1 MDITPPQAPPAQVQS
16 FHQEASEA
24 FGRLVG
30 LQAWLATEQAGMPDL
45 PETARPDT
53 LSPYLVAMDA
63 YWNSPS
69 MEGTNGNSR
78 RAALAGRLAGAA
90 RDLAVLAHED
100 GRLDE
105 NAMALI
111 RSVASA
117 GGANPRPGATV
128 RELMFGPT
136 SYAGVLLIRDEGIS
150 ERTLVFSHDRGW
162 ETFPRLR
169 DAHAE
174 LERRARI
181 ALVHTSDLAGIARQ
195 HLAAVGPDTFV
206 DSREIGGNPFGR
218 LADRLIAVQRDKLR
232 QAWFEYSLA
241 DETTSRAQDF
251 IDTAF
256 RALQL
261 DRAFDVEAMLATR
274 HAALVETFNTQR
286 LAHVPA
292 IVAAGWQDASVRYAD
307 TLGQVARREA
317 NAGLSL
323 PMDLPAYASTVLG
336 ERLRALGVTHDP
348 SDVHILID
356 RSADV
361 AARLESL
368 QALFEGPA
376 PERIKL
382 IDLAYQN
389 MAPFDSVRLSAIASD
404 GTVIAGL
411 HDAAIRRLVRDLD
424 LSTRFQ
430 AYMGSLFRSGSEA
443 SIRREGAAALQR
455 AHMGFLAAEARLS
468 YYMDDTPRS
477 FVTDRGERGYR
488 WVKAALDAP
497 TAAGRTRVEGHEVVV
512 RQITYLGT
520 PLRDI
525 LAFGVRQPESV
536 ASIVLYTPDAPDG
549 ISFREFTDR
558 AEAGRRFFYHPAFRE
573 YLLDRLPADYG
584 RVLANGATRQ
594 FVGDN
599 LANWV
604 LGSSSAAAY
613 TRTQA
618 PFDEREVSGDFLE
631 AAYEVDVQLGLRNAQ
646 TFTRSAEDAHWT
658 WLVERLR
665 TATTHRIVE
674 DAIKGVVTAP
684 ARAAQAAWRVY
695 DNVKAGDTAQA
706 VVDFADFY
714 NTSLSAALPVY
725 ALSSSSVA
733 HAIAGARF
741 RAAGRLVEARP
752 AVQPVVVFEPR
763 FVARNVRKTGQA
775 NAEGIF
781 TIGGKTYIEH
791 DGQLYRVIHDSDYAS
806 WRLTRPDAG
815 AAFRGPAIQRTST
828 GTWGYRRVG
837 LRGGSGRGQAG
848 SPEPLPDLYDA
859 YQAEIELAFP
869 DPVERDLVANRMRIE
884 RAPEAGVPVPAT
896 MISEGQRARWQVAF
910 NQARWRHLLLTSQ
923 PGTSAA
929 AYPMDLTTRFS
940 GLRHVPRAQA
950 PADLWY
956 YGKMPFKDSDLRR
969 HRGNLGYGRESAELS
984 VRSIYPSVHGVRLTT
999 VPPTAS
1005 IERIREAM
1013 GAPDLVRGTTFS
1025 VRVDPNSLYEP
1036 ISNSWNRIFPY
1047 AGQQPLADLVAPN
1060 TGLENVFFARPS
1072 YGSTLKLGNG
1082 QFDVANTL
1090 PPPAGP

>member
-16 FHQEASEA
+16 IHQEASNA
-24 FGRLVG
+24 FDRLVG
-30 LQAWLATEQAGMPDL
+30 LQAWLATEQAGMPGL
-45 PETARPDT
+45 PETAGPET
-53 LSPYLVAMDA
+53 LSPYLVAVDA
-63 YWNSPS
+63 YWNSPP
-69 MEGTNGNSR
+69 MGGTAGSSR
-78 RAALAGRLAGAA
+78 RAALAGRLADAA
-90 RDLAVLAHED
+90 RDLAVLACED

-105 NAMALI
+105 NAMALV
-111 RSVASA
+111 RSITSADGAS
-117 GGANPRPGATV
+117 PPPGTTV
-128 RELMFGPT
+128 RELMFGPNA
-136 SYAGVLLIRDEGIS
+136 YAGALLIQDERVP

-162 ETFPRLR
+162 ESFPRLR

-174 LERRARI
+174 LERRARL
-181 ALVHTSDLAGIARQ
+181 ALVHASDLPGIARQ
-195 HLAAVGPDTFV
+195 HLASVGPNVFV
-206 DSREIGGNPFGR
+206 DSREIGSDPFGT

-241 DETTSRAQDF
+241 DETTSRAQLF
-251 IDTAF
+251 VDTAF

-261 DRAFDVEAMLATR
+261 DRAFDVEAILAAR
-274 HAALVETFNTQR
+274 HAALLDTFNAQR
-286 LAHVPA
+286 LEHVPA
-292 IVAAGWQDASVRYAD
+292 IVAADWRDASDRYVD
-307 TLGQVARREA
+307 TLGQVARRETE
-317 NAGLSL
+317 AGLRV
-323 PMDLPAYASTVLG
+323 PMDLPTYASTMLG
-336 ERLRALGVTHDP
+336 ERLRALGVTQDP
-348 SDVHILID
+348 SDIQIRID

-361 AARLESL
+361 GTRLESL
-368 QALFEGPA
+368 QALFEGPT

-389 MAPFDSVRLSAIASD
+389 LAPFEPVRLSASASD
-404 GTVIAGL
+404 GTSIANL
-411 HDAAIRRLVRDLD
+411 DDAAIRRLVRDLN

-430 AYMGSLFRSGSEA
+430 AYVESVFRSGSEA
-443 SIRREGAAALQR
+443 SVRREDAAALQR
-455 AHMGFLAAEARLS
+455 AHMRFLAAEARLS
-468 YYMDDTPRS
+468 YYMDDAPRS
-477 FVTDRGERGYR
+477 FVTDRGERGYH
-488 WVKAALDAP
+488 WVRAALDTP
-497 TAAGRTRVEGHEVVV
+497 TAAGRARVEGHEIVV

-525 LAFGVRQPESV
+525 LAFGVRQPGSV

-549 ISFREFTDR
+549 ITFREFSDR
-558 AEAGRRFFYHPAFRE
+558 AEAGRRFFYHPSFRE

-594 FVGDN
+594 FAGDN

-604 LGSSSAAAY
+604 LGSSTAAAY

-618 PFDEREVSGDFLE
+618 PFDEREVSDDFLE

-646 TFTRSAEDAHWT
+646 AFTRSAEDAHWA

-684 ARAAQAAWRVY
+684 ARAAQAAWRIY
-695 DNVKAGDTAQA
+695 DDIKAGDSAEA
-706 VVDFADFY
+706 VVDFAEFY

-725 ALSSSSVA
+725 ALSSSSVG

-741 RAAGRLVEARP
+741 RVAGRLVEARP
-752 AVQPVVVFEPR
+752 AVRPVVVFEPR
-763 FVARNVRKTGQA
+763 FVARNIRKSGQA

-791 DGQLYRVIHDSDYAS
+791 NGQLYRVIHDSDYAS

-815 AAFRGPAIQRTST
+815 PAFRGPAIQRTST
-828 GTWGYRRVG
+828 GTWAYRRVG

-869 DPVERDLVANRMRIE
+869 DPVERELVAARMRVE
-884 RAPEAGVPVPAT
+884 RAPEVGAQVTAPL
-896 MISEGQRARWQVAF
+896 ISAEQRIRWEAAL
-910 NQARWRHLLLTSQ
+910 NQARWHQLLMTSQ

-929 AYPMDLTTRFS
+929 AAPLDLTTRFG
-940 GLRHVPRAQA
+940 GLRPVLRAQA

-956 YGKMPFKDSDLRR
+956 YGKMPFKESDLRR
-969 HRGNLGYGRESAELS
+969 HRGNQGYDRDSAELS
-984 VRSIYPSVHGVRLTT
+984 VRSIYPSVHGVRVTT

-1005 IERIREAM
+1005 IEQIRQAM
-1013 GAPDLVRGTTFS
+1013 GVPDLVRGTTFS
-1025 VRVDPNSLYEP
+1025 VRIDPNSLYEP
-1036 ISNSWNRIFPY
+1036 ISSSWNRIYPF
-1047 AGQQPLADLVAPN
+1047 AGQQPLADLLAPN
-1060 TGLENVFFARPS
+1060 TGLQNVFFARPS
-1072 YGSTLKLGNG
+1072 YGTSLKLGSG
-1082 QFDVANTL
+1082 QFDVVNTL